1 MRKTFISLFA
11 FAASL
16 FTCDAVAQA
25 IPRDPQVEAQVEALL
40 QKMTLAD
47 KVGQMCEL
55 AIDKVAQRS
64 SDDHVADNQSAQS
77 LAGGKLSAAAVQE
90 TFSKWRVGSIL
101 NVPEGV
107 AQTPEVWSDVIR
119 ALNSASL
126 AQCGVTQLYGV
137 DQIHGASYT
146 WGATL
151 FPQEV
156 SQASSFNKD
165 IPFRIGQ
172 ITAYESRACLIPW
185 VYGPVMD
192 LSRSPLWSRMWE
204 SFGEDVYTQSVMASQ
219 LTRGLQGEDLNH
231 LGMNNVA
238 ACLKHFL
245 AYGAAV
251 SGKDRTP
258 SSVTYREM
266 MEKYFQPFRAC
277 IEAGA
282 LSIMVNSA
290 NNNGV
295 PFHANHKL
303 LTEWLKE
310 GLNWD
315 GMIVTD
321 WADIDNIWKR
331 DHVAANKKEAI
342 IMAINA
348 GIDMTMDPYSTD
360 FCTLLTE
367 AVNEGKVPMSRID
380 DAVRRILRLKIRIG
394 LMDEKTWNIP
404 YGEVKNGSKT
414 SKGSKSSK
422 KTPKTL
428 VEMYPD
434 FASDKFAQ
442 EATAMAEECMVLLK
456 NNAPK
461 SSSSSPLL
469 PLKKGTKLF
478 VCGPN
483 ANNFRPMNGG
493 WSYSWQGDKAD
504 DVCRKIG
511 KYHTFYEALAEK
523 FGKENV
529 EFSEMVRY
537 SSRNFNLDEQVPELM
552 IANGQ
557 STGDKINRADV
568 IVCCI
573 GENSYCETV
582 GNIDDLCLSQ
592 NQREMVQTLAK
603 TGKPILLVLN
613 EGRPRLINDI
623 EPLATAV
630 VHTFLPSNYG
640 GDALANL
647 LAGDANFSARMP
659 YTYPKH
665 HGSFITYD
673 CKPCEYVETMDGAYN
688 YSANTPIQWPF
699 GYGLSY
705 SKVQY
710 SNLRVASLP
719 ASLGTAPLKKG
730 FTPRSAGGVKYAD
743 DAVITF
749 TVDVTNSGDREVK
762 EPVLLFVSDL
772 VASLT
777 PDVKRLRAFEKVTL
791 APGEK
796 KTVTL
801 TVRPCDLSFVNEDLQ
816 WVLEPGEFRAAVGGL
831 SVNFNIK

>member
-1 MRKTFISLFA
+1 MKKYFAILSALLALPCCSL
-11 FAASL
+11 S
-16 FTCDAVAQA
+16 THGQA
-25 IPRDPQVEAQVEALL
+25 IPRDEKVEAQVESLL
-40 QKMTLAD
+40 QKMTLQD

-64 SDDHVADNQSAQS
+64 GDNNVASNQSAQS
-77 LAGGKLSAAAVQE
+77 LAGGMLSASAVGE
-90 TFSKWRVGSIL
+90 TFGTYKVGSIL
-101 NVPEGV
+101 NVPQGV
-107 AQTPEVWSDVIR
+107 AQTPQVWADVIR
-119 ALNSASL
+119 TLNDASMKD
-126 AQCGVTQLYGV
+126 CNGVPQLYGV

-156 SQASSFNKD
+156 GQASSFNRN
-165 IPFRIGQ
+165 IPFRVGQ
-172 ITAYESRACLIPW
+172 ITAYESRAGLIPW

-192 LSRSPLWSRMWE
+192 LARSPLWSRMWE
-204 SFGEDVYTQSVMASQ
+204 SFGEDVLVNAVMASQ
-219 LTRGLQGEDLNH
+219 LTRGLQGEDPNH

-238 ACLKHFL
+238 ACLKHYL

-258 SSVTYREM
+258 SSVTYRDM
-266 MEKYFQPFRAC
+266 MEKYFQPFKAC

-282 LSIMVNSA
+282 LSIMVNSS

-295 PFHANHKL
+295 PFHANHRL

-310 GLNWD
+310 GLKWD

-342 IMAINA
+342 AMAINA

-367 AVNEGKVPMSRID
+367 LVNEGKVPMSRID

-394 LMDEKTWNIP
+394 LMDRSTWDIP
-404 YGEVKNGSKT
+404 YDLGKKPRKNAKPQDL
-414 SKGSKSSK
+414 KS
-422 KTPKTL
+422 
-428 VEMYPD
+428 MYPD
-434 FASDKFAQ
+434 FASEKFAQ
-442 EATAMAEECMVLLK
+442 EATAMAEECIVLLK
-456 NNAPK
+456 NNEVSKGSGK
-461 SSSSSPLL
+461 SLL
-469 PLKKGTKLF
+469 PLAPGTKLF

-483 ANNFRPMNGG
+483 ANNFRSMNGG
-493 WSYSWQGDKAD
+493 WSYTWQGDRAD
-504 DVCRKIG
+504 EVARKIG
-511 KYHTFYEALAEK
+511 KYHSFYEALAAK
-523 FGKENV
+523 FGQENV

-537 SSRNFNLDEQVPELM
+537 DGRNFNLDQQVPELL
-552 IANGQ
+552 IENGN
-557 STGDKINRADV
+557 STGDKIRRCDV

-582 GNIDDLCLSQ
+582 GNIDDLTLSR
-592 NQREMVQTLAK
+592 NQIEMVQALAK
-603 TGKPILLVLN
+603 SGKPILLVLN
-613 EGRPRLINDI
+613 EGRPRLINEI
-623 EPLATAV
+623 EPLATAI

-647 LAGDANFSARMP
+647 LSGDANFSARMP

-705 SKVQY
+705 SKVTY
-710 SNLRVASLP
+710 SNLRVEQAGEQISF
-719 ASLGTAPLKKG
+719 TIDLKNEG
-730 FTPRSAGGVKYAD
+730 SRA
-743 DAVITF
+743 
-749 TVDVTNSGDREVK
+749 VK

-772 VASLT
+772 VATLT
-777 PDVKRLRAFEKVTL
+777 PDVKRLRAFDKVSL
-791 APGEK
+791 EAGESK
-796 KTVTL
+796 SVTL
-801 TVRPCDLSFVNEDLQ
+801 TVRSSDLAFVDEDLN
-816 WVLEPGEFRAAVGGL
+816 WVVEAGQFRATIGGQSKVFEL
-831 SVNFNIK
+831 KQGTKISPFARKTLDMAK